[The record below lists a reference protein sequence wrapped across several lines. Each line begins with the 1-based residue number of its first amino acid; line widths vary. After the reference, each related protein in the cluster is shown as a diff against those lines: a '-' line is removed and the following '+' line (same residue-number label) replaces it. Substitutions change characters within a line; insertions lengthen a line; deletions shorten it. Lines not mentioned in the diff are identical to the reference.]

1 MAFGPDG
8 QTLASSSD
16 DQTVKLWNPTTG
28 ALLRTLSSD
37 QQALF
42 SVTLG
47 FLRILRQNLVCSVAF
62 SPDGQT
68 LASSS
73 ADRKVKL
80 WNPATGALL
89 RTLSSNQDLVF
100 SVAFS
105 PDGRTLA
112 SASFADKT
120 VKLWNSATGTLL
132 RTLAGHQN
140 SVKSVAFSPDG
151 QTLASA
157 SDDKTVKLWNPATGA
172 LLRTLAGHQ
181 NYVVS
186 VAFSPDG
193 QTLASASADKTVKL
207 WSPATGALLRTLAG
221 HQNDVV
227 SVAFSPDGRTMAS
240 ASADSSF
247 RMWRVSDG
255 EPESATVLLPG
266 TEWMTFLPRN
276 LYYTGSQQVGDYAAI
291 RFDSALRGLYPLSR
305 PRYANLRVPD
315 IRMRLDDPPPDLKPD
330 LLYDAQTGLAEHRGM
345 LGVFGLVYLI
355 SVAFTL
361 VLHRRSDPS
370 AVARRFFAGA
380 GLKISAPG
388 AGILQLVST
397 AKATAAF
404 AFLWDSTWRARSEA
418 VRQYRPEDGSR
429 FKLYLIYRGQPPA
442 SEDWTS
448 LRDSLNCDVIPLESN
463 VLERAVSEGNCAER
477 LRDMEEPF
485 VVLSDPY
492 NRTEAVTE
500 ATLFFGR
507 QEVID
512 EIPKVLRQGQHM
524 AILGLRRIG
533 KTSVI
538 KQVENRL
545 LTVPFASFEILS
557 HDTANRLFTRV
568 LQELCNKMR
577 TMHLKKAPSVT
588 AVESDSDFRDQFLKL
603 YSCWEAGGSREP
615 FVLIL
620 DEAERLFL
628 PREVAANEPDLTE
641 TARFFRVLRALAQ
654 ERRCLVILAAAYRP
668 NLNRWNK
675 LGERAGENALFQQ
688 YREVFLAPLDAGST
702 HAMLTKLGLLRE
714 IRWTSEA
721 LEAAYHYSGGHPQL
735 ARFFASDVSR
745 QGALKSIDAARVHET
760 ADEIR
765 RDFRKHRIA
774 ALLREA
780 IWLEL
785 RPEEQRVL
793 AALSQGATPQ
803 AGDLNTLTDLDLLGV
818 VSKNGDGY
826 GVGARLLLDWLRANV
841 A

>member
-1 MAFGPDG
+1 VAFSANGQILASANDDNTVKLWSPPTGVLLRTQADHQLLVWSVAFNAGGQTLASASLDKTVKLWNVATGNLLRTLVGHQGSVRSVAFNPDG
-8 QTLASSSD
+8 QTLASASLD
-16 DQTVKLWNPTTG
+16 KTVKLWN
-28 ALLRTLSSD
+28 
-37 QQALF
+37 
-42 SVTLG
+42 V
-47 FLRILRQNLVCSVAF
+47 
-62 SPDGQT
+62 
-68 LASSS
+68 
-73 ADRKVKL
+73 
-80 WNPATGALL
+80 ATGALL
-89 RTLSSNQDLVF
+89 RTL
-100 SVAFS
+100 
-105 PDGRTLA
+105 
-112 SASFADKT
+112 
-120 VKLWNSATGTLL
+120 
-132 RTLAGHQN
+132 AGHQGPLW
-140 SVKSVAFSPDG
+140 SVAFSPDG

-157 SDDKTVKLWNPATGA
+157 SEDNTVKLWNPATGA
-172 LLRTLAGHQ
+172 LFRTLAGHKNTVRSVAFSRDGETLASASYDNTVKLWNPATGTLLRTLAGHQ
-181 NYVVS
+181 NYVLS

-193 QTLASASADKTVKL
+193 QILASAS
-207 WSPATGALLRTLAG
+207 S
-221 HQNDVV
+221 
-227 SVAFSPDGRTMAS
+227 
-240 ASADSSF
+240 DSSF

-255 EPESATVLLPG
+255 EPESVTMLVPG

-276 LYYTGSQQVGDYAAI
+276 LYYTGSQQAGDYAAI

-305 PRYANLRVPD
+305 ARYANLRVPD
-315 IRMRLDDPPPDLKPD
+315 ARRRLNDPPPDLKPD
-330 LLYDAQTGLAEHRGM
+330 LLYDAQTSLADHRGM
-345 LGVFGLVYLI
+345 LGIFGLLYLI
-355 SVAFTL
+355 SVAFAL

-370 AVARRFFAGA
+370 AVARRFFASAGMKISSPAA
-380 GLKISAPG
+380 GLLQLAAPG
-388 AGILQLVST
+388 
-397 AKATAAF
+397 KATASF
-404 AFLWDSTWRARSEA
+404 AFLWDSMWRTRSEA
-418 VRQYRPEDGSR
+418 VRQHRPGDRSR
-429 FKLYLIYRGQPPA
+429 SKLYLIYRGQPPA

-463 VLERAVSEGNCAER
+463 VLERAISEGNCVER

-507 QEVID
+507 QDVID

-545 LTVPFASFEILS
+545 LSIPFASFEIIS
-557 HDTANRLFTRV
+557 HETANRLFTRV
-568 LQELCNKMR
+568 LEELSSKMR
-577 TMHLKKAPSVT
+577 TMRLKKVPAVT
-588 AVESDSDFRDQFLKL
+588 AVESDSEFRDQFLKL

-620 DEAERLFL
+620 DEAERLFP
-628 PREVAANEPDLTE
+628 PRDVAANEADLTE

-688 YREVFLAPLDAGST
+688 YREVFLSPLDAGST

-714 IRWTSEA
+714 IQWTQEA

-785 RPEEQRVL
+785 QPEEQRVL
-793 AALSQGATPQ
+793 TAVSQGATPQ
-803 AGDLNTLTDLDLLGV
+803 AGDLDTLTDLELLGV